1 LLVSLGEILLADE
14 AMNGAGMP
22 APTAFDAAHYIRHL
36 TGELHGIAVQGK
48 FGFLAYLLKMA
59 EEEAANLSE
68 RLEGHRRDMR

>member
-36 TGELHGIAVQGK
+36 TGELHGMAVQSK

-59 EEEAANLSE
+59 EEEAANLTDG
-68 RLEGHRRDMR
+68 LESRREEML